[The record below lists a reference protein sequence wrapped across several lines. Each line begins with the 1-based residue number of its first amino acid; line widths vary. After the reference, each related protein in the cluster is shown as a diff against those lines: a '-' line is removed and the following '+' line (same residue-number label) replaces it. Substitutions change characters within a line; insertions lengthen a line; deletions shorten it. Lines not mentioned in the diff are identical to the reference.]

1 MPLVRIDI
9 MEGRPPE
16 KIRELHG
23 RVAALVAEI
32 LETPIERV
40 RTYITQFPP
49 EGWGIGGVPADVA
62 RADEVAARRA
72 ASTERTGTRPTDPPR
87 AKGARALPGLRSE
100 ERATREGGAREG
112 GWGGGRGPGGERG
125 CSDCGGDRCDRSGC
139 GPAAHWARPAGAGG
153 GAEQD

>member
-32 LETPIERV
+32 LDTPIERV

-49 EGWGIGGVPADVA
+49 EGWGIGGVPADVS

-72 ASTERTGTRPTDPPR
+72 AAAERAEFVTDCR
-87 AKGARALPGLRSE
+87 AGRRRRCDRDDRAGRDPAADPARAAGGR
-100 ERATREGGAREG
+100 GGARP
-112 GWGGGRGPGGERG
+112 GRPGQ
-125 CSDCGGDRCDRSGC
+125 
-139 GPAAHWARPAGAGG
+139 ARVRR
-153 GAEQD
+153 

>member
-16 KIRELHG
+16 KIRELHS

-32 LETPIERV
+32 LDTPIERV

-49 EGWGIGGVPADVA
+49 EGWGIGGVPADVS

-72 ASTERTGTRPTDPPR
+72 AF
-87 AKGARALPGLRSE
+87 A
-100 ERATREGGAREG
+100 ERAV
-112 GWGGGRGPGGERG
+112 
-125 CSDCGGDRCDRSGC
+125 DLQDRCCHQRGSISLT
-139 GPAAHWARPAGAGG
+139 GPDAPRGTAGVICVDAGIAAACAFSSPAG
-153 GAEQD
+153 DS

>member
-16 KIRELHG
+16 KIRELHS

-32 LETPIERV
+32 LDTPIERV

-62 RADEVAARRA
+62 RVDEVAARREA
-72 ASTERTGTRPTDPPR
+72 AAQRAGTCPLPGRRSSSGRP
-87 AKGARALPGLRSE
+87 ARA
-100 ERATREGGAREG
+100 
-112 GWGGGRGPGGERG
+112 GRP
-125 CSDCGGDRCDRSGC
+125 
-139 GPAAHWARPAGAGG
+139 
-153 GAEQD
+153 